1 MYSNIVMGND
11 RVIQLFSNTYYI
23 EQIKINMSVHL
34 LKSSFAFP
42 LLFVVN
48 KAWDTHRWPALGNV
62 LSHPSGSKECSEE

>member
-11 RVIQLFSNTYYI
+11 RVIQLFSNTYCI

-42 LLFVVN
+42 LFFVVN
-48 KAWDTHRWPALGNV
+48 KA
-62 LSHPSGSKECSEE
+62 